1 MEETDDQAN
10 LPESACWQSKDIDG
24 KSEEA
29 TVLLDGDEANG
40 KNKLTD
46 LKEELE

>member
-10 LPESACWQSKDIDG
+10 PAAPACDQAKEMDG
-24 KSEEA
+24 TSEEA
-29 TVLLDGDEANG
+29 SLLLDGDEANAN
-40 KNKLTD
+40 NKLTD